1 MKYLF
6 ILVLTALNLFAAPKP
21 TIAVG
26 AQGPSFNLKGVDG
39 KMHNMDEYKD
49 SKVLMLAFTC
59 NHCPSAQAYEERLV
73 KLANDYKGKSFQL
86 VAISSAAPKGVRINE
101 LGFSVE
107 DDSYE
112 DMIVR
117 AKKIQYN
124 FPYLYDGDKQ
134 EVSNAYGPRVSPHFF
149 ILDENRK
156 VRYQGRFDDDK
167 SGQDIKSHDAI
178 NAIDALL
185 EGKEPAVTDTKVNGC
200 STKWLEK
207 ESAVKAYNE
216 EWEKQEITLEEID
229 VAGVKKL
236 VENKTDKIRMINVWA
251 TWCGPCMAEFPDLV
265 QLNRRFEYRN
275 FELITI
281 SIDDLKRKEK
291 ALKFLQSENAAVTRR
306 ISKGLKKEGRTSNN
320 YIFDGKDA
328 DGLIKAL
335 DAKWEGPIPYT
346 IIIKP
351 GGEIIYRH
359 QSEIDP
365 AEVRKLMI
373 DTFGK
378 GF

>member
-6 ILVLTALNLFAAPKP
+6 ILFFAALNLFAAPKP
-21 TIAVG
+21 TIEVG
-26 AQGPSFNLKGVDG
+26 AQGPSFNLKGLDG
-39 KMHNMDEYKD
+39 KMHTIEEYKD

-59 NHCPSAQAYEERLV
+59 NHCPSAQAYEERMV
-73 KLANDYKGKSFQL
+73 KLANDYKDKSFQL

-101 LGFSVE
+101 LGYSVE

-112 DMIVR
+112 AMIIR
-117 AKKIQYN
+117 AKKMKYN

-156 VRYQGRFDDDK
+156 VRYQGRFDNDK

-185 EGKEPAVTDTKVNGC
+185 EGKEPPVANTKVNGC

-216 EWEKQEITLEEID
+216 AWEKQEITLEEID

-265 QLNRRFEYRN
+265 KLNRRFEYRN

-281 SIDDLKRKEK
+281 SIDDLKRKDK
-291 ALKFLQSENAAVTRR
+291 ALKFLQSENAGVTRR
-306 ISKGLKKEGRTSNN
+306 ISKGLKNEGRASNN

-335 DAKWEGPIPYT
+335 DVKWEGPIPYT

-351 GGEIIYRH
+351 GGEVIYRH

-365 AEVRKLMI
+365 AEVRELII

>member
-6 ILVLTALNLFAAPKP
+6 ILVFTAINLFAAPKP

-117 AKKIQYN
+117 AKKMQYN

-185 EGKEPAVTDTKVNGC
+185 QGKEPAVTDTKVNGC

-216 EWEKQEITLEEID
+216 EWEKQEIKLEEID

-281 SIDDLKRKEK
+281 SIDDLKRKDK
-291 ALKFLQSENAAVTRR
+291 ALKFLQSENAGVTRR

>member
-1 MKYLF
+1 
-6 ILVLTALNLFAAPKP
+6 
-21 TIAVG
+21 
-26 AQGPSFNLKGVDG
+26 
-39 KMHNMDEYKD
+39 
-49 SKVLMLAFTC
+49 
-59 NHCPSAQAYEERLV
+59 
-73 KLANDYKGKSFQL
+73 
-86 VAISSAAPKGVRINE
+86 
-101 LGFSVE
+101 
-107 DDSYE
+107 
-112 DMIVR
+112 MIIR
-117 AKKIQYN
+117 AKKMKYN

-156 VRYQGRFDDDK
+156 VRYQGRFDNDK

-185 EGKEPAVTDTKVNGC
+185 EGKEPPVANTKVNGC

-216 EWEKQEITLEEID
+216 AWEKQEITLEEID

-265 QLNRRFEYRN
+265 KLNRRFEYRN

-281 SIDDLKRKEK
+281 SIDDLKRKDK
-291 ALKFLQSENAAVTRR
+291 ALKFLQSENAGVTRR
-306 ISKGLKKEGRTSNN
+306 ISKGLKNEGRASNN

-335 DAKWEGPIPYT
+335 DVKWEGPIPYT

-351 GGEIIYRH
+351 GGEVIYRH

-365 AEVRKLMI
+365 AEVRELII

>member
-6 ILVLTALNLFAAPKP
+6 ILFFTALNLFAAPKP
-21 TIAVG
+21 TIEVG
-26 AQGPSFNLKGVDG
+26 AHGPSFNLKGVDG
-39 KMHNMDEYKD
+39 KMHTMDEYKD

-59 NHCPSAQAYEERLV
+59 NHCPSAQAYEERMV
-73 KLANDYKGKSFQL
+73 KLANDYKDKSFQL

-101 LGFSVE
+101 LGYSVE

-112 DMIVR
+112 AMIIR
-117 AKKIQYN
+117 AKKMKYN

-156 VRYQGRFDDDK
+156 VRYQGRFDNDK

-185 EGKEPAVTDTKVNGC
+185 EGKEPPVANTKVNGC

-216 EWEKQEITLEEID
+216 AWEKQEITLEEID

-265 QLNRRFEYRN
+265 KLNRRFEYRN

-281 SIDDLKRKEK
+281 SIDDLKRKDK
-291 ALKFLQSENAAVTRR
+291 ALKFLQSENAGVTRR
-306 ISKGLKKEGRTSNN
+306 ISKGLKNEGRTSNN

-351 GGEIIYRH
+351 GGEVIYRH

-365 AEVRKLMI
+365 AEVRELII